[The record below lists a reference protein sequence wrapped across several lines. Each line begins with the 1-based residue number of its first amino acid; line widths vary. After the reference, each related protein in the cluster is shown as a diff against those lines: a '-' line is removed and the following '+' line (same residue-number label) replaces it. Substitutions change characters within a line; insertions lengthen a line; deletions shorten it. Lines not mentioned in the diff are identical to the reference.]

1 MYYILYFMN
10 LTTEVNDVKKGR
22 RWWTGRIQRI

>member
-1 MYYILYFMN
+1 MN